1 MATRTRPSSPNTPA
15 STRQTPARA
24 PLARGDDAEATSS
37 EGQRPSDSHVQS
49 FARGLEVLRSFGADA
64 PTQTLSEAAERTGL
78 TRAGA
83 RRILLTLQG
92 LGYVALEGRDFRL
105 TPKVMELGFAYLAS
119 QPWWHAAQ
127 PLMEDLT
134 QTLQESSSAAV
145 LDGNDIVYVLRVP
158 AHKIMSIHLGV
169 GSRLPAHC
177 SSMGR
182 VLLAGLPEEE
192 RERRVMAMDL
202 RAQTPK
208 TITDP
213 ERLLSV
219 LGEVRRK
226 GFALVSEE
234 LELGLMSLAVP
245 VMDRA
250 GRVVAALNV
259 STQPQRRT
267 ATELRE
273 QCLPLLQAVARRIGE
288 TMAR

>member
-1 MATRTRPSSPNTPA
+1 MATRSRTSPSAARPVALDALDAREAPA
-15 STRQTPARA
+15 S
-24 PLARGDDAEATSS
+24 D
-37 EGQRPSDSHVQS
+37 GQRPSDSHVQS
-49 FARGLEVLRSFGADA
+49 FARGLEVLRSFGANA

-92 LGYVALEGRDFRL
+92 LGYVTLEGRDFRL
-105 TPKVMELGFAYLAS
+105 TPKVLELGFAYLAS
-119 QPWWHAAQ
+119 QPWWHVAQ

-134 QTLQESSSAAV
+134 QTLHESSSAAV
-145 LDGNDIVYVLRVP
+145 LDGDEIVYVLRVP
-158 AHKIMSIHLGV
+158 AHKIMSINLGV

-182 VLLAGLPEEE
+182 VLLAGLPEDE
-192 RERRVMAMDL
+192 RERRVMAMRL
-202 RAQTPK
+202 APKTPK

-213 ERLLSV
+213 DRLLSV
-219 LGEVRRK
+219 LGDVRRK

-245 VMDRA
+245 VTDRQ

-273 QCLPLLQAVARRIGE
+273 QCLPMLQAVARRIGE